1 MNWRVDYLPEAM
13 DDFDHL
19 DNSQRILARKA
30 IAKVS
35 KNPLYSADGGY
46 GKPLGPS
53 GSTNLTGFMK
63 IKLKSCGLRVVYQL
77 VRTEQEM
84 RVIVIGARAD
94 DEVYEE
100 AHNRIDRH
108 QLVR

>member
-1 MNWRVDYLPEAM
+1 MSWRVAYLPEAM

-19 DNSQRILARKA
+19 DGSQRILVRKA
-30 IAKVS
+30 IVKVS
-35 KNPLYSADGGY
+35 KNPLYSAEGGY
-46 GKPLGPS
+46 GKPLGQS

-63 IKLKSCGLRVVYQL
+63 INLKSCGLRVVYQL

-84 RVIVIGARAD
+84 RVIVIGARTD

-100 AHNRIDRH
+100 AYSRIDKH
-108 QLVR
+108 QLTR